1 MVFGGCV
8 EDELNRSA
16 REFVARMARRLQRS
30 GSVSSCSGTSDDDGP
45 YDCSMRYRGAGDHFY
60 SINEHRVDDISLAFF
75 YKPHTITLL
84 TTSILGL
91 LYSALTR

>member
-1 MVFGGCV
+1 
-8 EDELNRSA
+8 
-16 REFVARMARRLQRS
+16 MARRLPRS
-30 GSVSSCSGTSDDDGP
+30 RNASSSSGASDDDYVAGV
-45 YDCSMRYRGAGDHFY
+45 RYGVTGDPNHHFC

-84 TTSILGL
+84 TTSILVL

>member
-1 MVFGGCV
+1 
-8 EDELNRSA
+8 
-16 REFVARMARRLQRS
+16 MARRLQRS
-30 GSVSSCSGTSDDDGP
+30 RSASSCSGASDDE
-45 YDCSMRYRGAGDHFY
+45 DCDVGVRCRGAGDHFY

>member
-1 MVFGGCV
+1 
-8 EDELNRSA
+8 
-16 REFVARMARRLQRS
+16 MARRLQRS
-30 GSVSSCSGTSDDDGP
+30 RSASSCSGASDDDE
-45 YDCSMRYRGAGDHFY
+45 YDASMRYRGAGGDHFY

-84 TTSILGL
+84 TISILGL

>member
-1 MVFGGCV
+1 
-8 EDELNRSA
+8 
-16 REFVARMARRLQRS
+16 MARRLQRS
-30 GSVSSCSGTSDDDGP
+30 GSASSCSSGASDDADDIYGP
-45 YDCSMRYRGAGDHFY
+45 RYVRYGRGAVCDHFC

-84 TTSILGL
+84 TASILVL

>member
-1 MVFGGCV
+1 
-8 EDELNRSA
+8 
-16 REFVARMARRLQRS
+16 MARRLQRS
-30 GSVSSCSGTSDDDGP
+30 RSASSCSGASDDDD
-45 YDCSMRYRGAGDHFY
+45 YDGGMRYRGAGDHFY

>member
-1 MVFGGCV
+1 
-8 EDELNRSA
+8 
-16 REFVARMARRLQRS
+16 MARRLPRS
-30 GSVSSCSGTSDDDGP
+30 HSASSFSGASDDDD
-45 YDCSMRYRGAGDHFY
+45 YDASMRYGAAGDHFY

>member
-1 MVFGGCV
+1 
-8 EDELNRSA
+8 
-16 REFVARMARRLQRS
+16 MARRLQRS
-30 GSVSSCSGTSDDDGP
+30 RSASSCSCASDDDEEE
-45 YDCSMRYRGAGDHFY
+45 YDSGCVRYRGAGDHFY

-91 LYSALTR
+91 LYSAFTRYVCECMSGRRGRSPLSL

>member
-1 MVFGGCV
+1 
-8 EDELNRSA
+8 
-16 REFVARMARRLQRS
+16 MARRLQRRDS
-30 GSVSSCSGTSDDDGP
+30 GSSCSGASDDDDDYAAGV
-45 YDCSMRYRGAGDHFY
+45 RYRAAGDHFY

-91 LYSALTR
+91 LYSALTRFVVGGRGLPICTFCRLL